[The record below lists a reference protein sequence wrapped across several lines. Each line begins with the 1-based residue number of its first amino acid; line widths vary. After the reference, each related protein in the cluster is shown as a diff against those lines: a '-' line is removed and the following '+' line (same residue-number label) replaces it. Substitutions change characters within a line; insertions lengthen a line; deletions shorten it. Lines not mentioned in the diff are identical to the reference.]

1 MPGSCRTA
9 CWGGVPG
16 SGMVSGS
23 CQPGHGGKRVVS
35 FFGCAK
41 TSCLWAGHRPG
52 GVAIYMC
59 TLEVLLFDTFLNSL
73 RGRCTSSDSPVHPK
87 YSLPLGFGVELIA
100 GEVWWT
106 RRIPVPEE
114 SE

>member
-1 MPGSCRTA
+1 M
-9 CWGGVPG
+9 
-16 SGMVSGS
+16 
-23 CQPGHGGKRVVS
+23 
-35 FFGCAK
+35 
-41 TSCLWAGHRPG
+41 
-52 GVAIYMC
+52 AIYMC
-59 TLEVLLFDTFLNSL
+59 TLEVLLFDIFLNSL

-106 RRIPVPEE
+106 RHIPVPKE